1 MWKFFK
7 VSGELFVYIGV
18 YMVMQILL
26 TFMLGIFYWIRATV
40 ERRGIDPV
48 KLQTLL
54 NQQTLYII
62 IGSVICSFI
71 IYTVLFRAQK
81 EDLMAC
87 CNFAA
92 LKIRNAGLAVLLG
105 ITFNLTLSMVSM
117 VTSVYK
123 LFPGHMKLMEQ
134 LIGGDFVATLLIVGI
149 AAPVFEEILFRGIV
163 LNKLRQHVSLA
174 AAILIQGLLFGIY
187 HLNLLQG
194 IYGAALGI
202 FAGLIYI
209 WFHSIW
215 APISL
220 HVTFNTL
227 SVMMSRLWSE
237 RLIASY
243 GTEALI
249 GSGIMLA
256 VTVYLLWRNRLQASK
271 ADGVGA
277 F

>member
-26 TFMLGIFYWIRATV
+26 TFLLSILYWIRATV

-62 IGSVICSFI
+62 IGSVICSLI

-81 EDLMAC
+81 KNLMAY

-92 LKIRNAGLAVLLG
+92 LKTQNAGLAVLLG
-105 ITFNLTLSMVSM
+105 ITFNLTLSMVSR

-174 AAILIQGLLFGIY
+174 AAILIQGLLFGVY

-215 APISL
+215 APIAL
-220 HVTFNTL
+220 HVTFNTF
-227 SVMMSRLWSE
+227 SVMMDRLGSE
-237 RLIASY
+237 RLIASH

-249 GSGIMLA
+249 GSGMMLA
-256 VTVYLLWRNRLQASK
+256 VTVYLVWRNRLQAPG
-271 ADGVGA
+271 ANRAGV